1 MRLVTGEVPEQVQDA
16 FLVARLNGIWK
27 ADKKGV
33 RVLGC
38 GGAIRRLLG
47 RAVAKEFKEY
57 VKGIVGEGQ
66 FGLQP
71 DGTGRLHRY
80 LCAFMAA
87 NKAERLIA
95 SVDIEDAFMRID
107 REEALEIIKEV
118 APDLASIA
126 MAWIKS
132 TQEHVLTGR
141 EGKTAWVKQQNG
153 FDQGCPLSPMF
164 LSSRYAGQLKR
175 RR

>member
-1 MRLVTGEVPEQVQDA
+1 M
-16 FLVARLNGIWK
+16 
-27 ADKKGV
+27 
-33 RVLGC
+33 
-38 GGAIRRLLG
+38 G

-107 REEALEIIKEV
+107 REEALNIIKDV
-118 APDLASIA
+118 APELSGIA
-126 MAWIKS
+126 MA
-132 TQEHVLTGR
+132 
-141 EGKTAWVKQQNG
+141 
-153 FDQGCPLSPMF
+153 
-164 LSSRYAGQLKR
+164 
-175 RR
+175 

>member
-1 MRLVTGEVPEQVQDA
+1 MLASTLLRLVTGDVPEQVQDA

-38 GGAIRRLLG
+38 GGVIRRLLG

-107 REEALEIIKEV
+107 REEALKIIKEV
-118 APDLASIA
+118 AP
-126 MAWIKS
+126 
-132 TQEHVLTGR
+132 
-141 EGKTAWVKQQNG
+141 
-153 FDQGCPLSPMF
+153 
-164 LSSRYAGQLKR
+164 
-175 RR
+175 